1 MQVDHEEF
9 LSILKQLREL
19 PKVKKVF
26 VRSGLR
32 YDYIMSDKNPTRFLR
47 EFCKYNVSGQLKVAP
62 EHVCPYVLDRMGK
75 PRRELYDA
83 FVARYQQVNEQ
94 LGLKQ
99 YLIPYLMSSHP
110 GSDLNAAIELACYL
124 RDTGFY
130 PEQVQDF
137 YPTPGTLSTCMFYTG
152 LDPRTMQPV
161 FVARS
166 PEEKAMQRALMQ
178 YKNPQNQPL
187 VRKALRLAG
196 REDLIGYG
204 KQCLVPPERDMRDD
218 RHPTRPGDNP
228 AHARKAI
235 CHPDKRQQ
243 NSEKPQNRRQR
254 RGY

>member
-1 MQVDHEEF
+1 MYLTVWA
-9 LSILKQLREL
+9 S
-19 PKVKKVF
+19 
-26 VRSGLR
+26 
-32 YDYIMSDKNPTRFLR
+32 
-47 EFCKYNVSGQLKVAP
+47 
-62 EHVCPYVLDRMGK
+62 
-75 PRRELYDA
+75 PRREMYDA

-204 KQCLVPPERDMRDD
+204 KQCLVPAGARYAG
-218 RHPTRPGDNP
+218 RPP
-228 AHARKAI
+228 SHA
-235 CHPDKRQQ
+235 
-243 NSEKPQNRRQR
+243 SRRQSSAR
-254 RGY
+254 AQGDSPPRQAAAEQR

>member
-1 MQVDHEEF
+1 
-9 LSILKQLREL
+9 
-19 PKVKKVF
+19 
-26 VRSGLR
+26 
-32 YDYIMSDKNPTRFLR
+32 
-47 EFCKYNVSGQLKVAP
+47 
-62 EHVCPYVLDRMGK
+62 
-75 PRRELYDA
+75 
-83 FVARYQQVNEQ
+83 
-94 LGLKQ
+94 
-99 YLIPYLMSSHP
+99 
-110 GSDLNAAIELACYL
+110 
-124 RDTGFY
+124 
-130 PEQVQDF
+130 
-137 YPTPGTLSTCMFYTG
+137 MFYTG

-187 VRKALRLAG
+187 VRKALRIAG

-218 RHPTRPGDNP
+218 RRPTRPGDNP

-235 CHPDKRQQ
+235 RHPDKRQQ

>member
-187 VRKALRLAG
+187 VRKALRIAG

-218 RHPTRPGDNP
+218 RYPTRPGDNP

-235 CHPDKRQQ
+235 RHPDKRQQ
-243 NSEKPQNRRQR
+243 SSDKPQNRRQR

>member
-1 MQVDHEEF
+1 
-9 LSILKQLREL
+9 
-19 PKVKKVF
+19 
-26 VRSGLR
+26 
-32 YDYIMSDKNPTRFLR
+32 
-47 EFCKYNVSGQLKVAP
+47 
-62 EHVCPYVLDRMGK
+62 
-75 PRRELYDA
+75 
-83 FVARYQQVNEQ
+83 
-94 LGLKQ
+94 
-99 YLIPYLMSSHP
+99 MSSHP

-124 RDTGFY
+124 RDTVFY

-204 KQCLVPPERDMRDD
+204 QQCLVPPERDMRDD
-218 RHPTRPGDNP
+218 RRPTRPGDNP

-235 CHPDKRQQ
+235 RHPDKRQQ
-243 NSEKPQNRRQR
+243 SSDKPQNRRQR